1 MTMDNVKSPTQH
13 SFYVVVNDDGK
24 YFAGF
29 NPTMKT
35 AQHVT
40 SPLAAKLFTNK
51 YEVKLRPN
59 ERLVEIKVD
68 FSSIDTEISAPFRP
82 RRRTAT
88 VVKNTATAAE

>member
-1 MTMDNVKSPTQH
+1 MTMDNMKSPTQH
-13 SFYVVVNDDGK
+13 SFYAVVNDNGK

-29 NPTMKT
+29 NPTLKV

-68 FSSIDTEISAPFRP
+68 FAATDAEISAPFRP
-82 RRRTAT
+82 RRRVAGE
-88 VVKNTATAAE
+88 KAQPAAE

>member
-1 MTMDNVKSPTQH
+1 MDNVKSPTQH

-68 FSSIDTEISAPFRP
+68 FSAIDAEISAPFRP